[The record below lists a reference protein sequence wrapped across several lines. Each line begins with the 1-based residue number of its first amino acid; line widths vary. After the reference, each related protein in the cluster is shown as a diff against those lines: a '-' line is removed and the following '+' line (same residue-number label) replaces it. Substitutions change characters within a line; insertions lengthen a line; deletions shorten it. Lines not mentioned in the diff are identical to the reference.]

1 MNAAP
6 LPVDYQHLFRSI
18 PAALLLMAPDATI
31 LDNTDEHVAVSLKAR
46 DEVVGRPLFE
56 AFPSVDQNQGDI
68 MEASHAHVR
77 QQLEPHTMPLIRYDL
92 ERPAEQGG
100 GFEEYYWQATH
111 YPILDAQGRLQY
123 ILQRTANVTEQ
134 LRAAKAAAEA
144 QEKLAEEQARTLFI
158 LENLP
163 VLIWTTTPDG
173 RADYFNPRWLAFTGH
188 NLTDELGDNWT
199 ASVHPDDRARVAEH
213 WHKHL
218 ASGELFQAE
227 YRLRRADGEYRWILA
242 RAAPRRADDGTI
254 TMWVGGATDIHD
266 QKLLVQEL
274 LETNEQ
280 QASLSEQA
288 YANYQQAQQQRQTLY
303 SLLMKAP
310 ACIGIMRGPEHRF
323 EFANEGLVDLA
334 RHIEIVGRTAEE
346 VFPEIKGQ
354 GVIDILDQV
363 YQTGES
369 YQGRERLIRLDKGD
383 GSGELR
389 DAYFTFFYQ
398 RFEEHGQAAGITVFV
413 SEVTKLVEA
422 RRALEELRNGQ
433 A

>member
-1 MNAAP
+1 MPTTP
-6 LPVDYQHLFRSI
+6 LPVDYQQVFRAL
-18 PAALLLMAPDATI
+18 PDALLLMDPHATI
-31 LDNTDEHVAVSLKAR
+31 LDNTDAHVAVSLKAR
-46 DEVVGRPLFE
+46 AEVVGRPLFE

-77 QQLEPHTMPLIRYDL
+77 QHLEPHTMPLIRYDL

-100 GFEEYYWQATH
+100 GFEEFYWQATH
-111 YPILDAQGRLQY
+111 YPILNAQGQLQY
-123 ILQRTANVTEQ
+123 ILQRTQNVTEQ
-134 LRAAKAAAEA
+134 LRAARAAAEA
-144 QEKLAEEQARTLFI
+144 QQKLADEQARTLFI

-188 NLTDELGDNWT
+188 DLAEEIGEHWLE
-199 ASVHPDDRARVAEH
+199 SLHPDDRARVAEL
-213 WHKHL
+213 WQQRL
-218 ASGELFQAE
+218 ATGELFQAE
-227 YRLRRADGEYRWILA
+227 YRLRCADGSYRWILA

-266 QKLLVQEL
+266 QKQMVQEL

-280 QASLSEQA
+280 QAALSEQA
-288 YANYQQAQQQRQTLY
+288 YHNYQQAQQQRQTMY

-323 EFANEGLVDLA
+323 EFANEGLVSLA

-354 GVIDILDQV
+354 GVIDILDGV

-369 YQGRERLIRLDKGD
+369 YRGRERLIRLDKGD

-398 RFEEHGQAAGITVFV
+398 RFEENGQAAGITVFA
-413 SEVTKLVEA
+413 SEVTELVNL
-422 RRALEELRNGQ
+422 RRALDAR
-433 A
+433 

>member
-1 MNAAP
+1 MNPAA
-6 LPVDYQHLFRSI
+6 LPVDYQHVFHSLPENF
-18 PAALLLMAPDATI
+18 LLIGTDPNATI
-31 LDNTDEHVAVSLKAR
+31 LDNTDSHVAVSLKSRA
-46 DEVVGRPLFE
+46 EAVGKPFFE
-56 AFPSVDQNQGDI
+56 AYPASDEHGAAVI
-68 MEASHAHVR
+68 RASHEYVR
-77 QQLEPHTMPLIRYDL
+77 QHLAPHTMPLIRYDL
-92 ERPAEQGG
+92 AGADGQL
-100 GFEEYYWQATH
+100 EEFYWQATH
-111 YPILDAQGRLQY
+111 YPILDAAGQLQY
-123 ILQRTANVTEQ
+123 ILQRTQNVTEQ
-134 LRAAKAAAEA
+134 LRIAKAAAEA
-144 QEKLAEEQARTLFI
+144 QQKLADEQARTLFI

-188 NLTDELGDNWT
+188 RLAEEVGDSWT
-199 ASVHPDDRARVAEH
+199 ANVHPADQARVTDL
-213 WHKHL
+213 WHERL
-218 ASGELFQAE
+218 RTGELFQAE

-242 RAAPRRADDGTI
+242 RAVPRRTDDGTI

-280 QASLSEQA
+280 QAALSEQA

-303 SLLMKAP
+303 SLLLKAP

-323 EFANEGLVDLA
+323 EFANEGLVNLA

-354 GVIDILDQV
+354 GIIDILDGV

-369 YQGRERLIRLDKGD
+369 YQGHERLIRLDKGD

-389 DAYFTFFYQ
+389 DTYFTFFYQ
-398 RFEEHGQAAGITVFV
+398 RFEESGQAAGITVYA
-413 SEVTKLVEA
+413 SEVTKLVET
-422 RRALEELRNGQ
+422 RHALEALQGNG
-433 A
+433 

>member
-1 MNAAP
+1 MTAAN
-6 LPVDYQHLFRSI
+6 LSVDYQHLFHSL
-18 PAALLLMAPDATI
+18 PENLLLIGTDPEATI
-31 LDNTDEHVAVSLKAR
+31 IDNTDSHVAVSLKSRA
-46 DEVVGRPLFE
+46 EAVGRPFFE
-56 AFPSVDQNQGDI
+56 AYP
-68 MEASHAHVR
+68 ASDASGADAIRTSHEHVR
-77 QQLEPHTMPLIRYDL
+77 QHLAPHTMPLIRYDL
-92 ERPAEQGG
+92 AGADGEL
-100 GFEEYYWQATH
+100 EEYYWQATH
-111 YPILDAQGRLQY
+111 YPILDAAGQLQY
-123 ILQRTANVTEQ
+123 ILQRTQNVTEQ
-134 LRAAKAAAEA
+134 LRAAKVAAEA
-144 QEKLAEEQARTLFI
+144 QQKLAEEQARTLFI

-173 RADYFNPRWLAFTGH
+173 QADYFNPRWLAFTGH
-188 NLTDELGDNWT
+188 SLAEELGDNWT
-199 ASVHPDDRARVAEH
+199 ASLHPGDQARVAALWQER
-213 WHKHL
+213 L
-218 ASGELFQAE
+218 RTGELFQAE
-227 YRLRRADGEYRWILA
+227 YRLHRADGEYRWILA

-280 QASLSEQA
+280 QAALSEQA

-354 GVIDILDQV
+354 GVIDILDGV
-363 YQTGES
+363 YETGES
-369 YQGRERLIRLDKGD
+369 YQGHERLIRLDKGD

-398 RFEEHGQAAGITVFV
+398 RFEENGQAAGITVFV
-413 SEVTKLVEA
+413 SEVTKLVET
-422 RRALEELRNGQ
+422 RHALEALQGNE
-433 A
+433 

>member
-1 MNAAP
+1 MTAAS

-46 DEVVGRPLFE
+46 AEVVGRPLFE
-56 AFPSVDQNQGDI
+56 AFPAVNQNEGDI
-68 MEASHAHVR
+68 MEASHEHVR

-100 GFEEYYWQATH
+100 GFEELYWQATH
-111 YPILDAQGRLQY
+111 YPILDAAGQLQY
-123 ILQRTANVTEQ
+123 ILQRTENVTEQ
-134 LRAAKAAAEA
+134 LRIARAAAEA
-144 QEKLAEEQARTLFI
+144 QAKLADEQARTIFI
-158 LENLP
+158 LESLP

-173 RADYFNPRWLAFTGH
+173 RTDYFNPRWLAFTGH
-188 NLTDELGDNWT
+188 PLGAELGDGWT
-199 ASVHPDDRARVAEH
+199 ASLHPGDRARVTEH
-213 WHKHL
+213 WQKHL
-218 ASGELFQAE
+218 VSGELFQAE
-227 YRLRRADGEYRWILA
+227 YRLRHADGEYRWILA
-242 RAAPRRADDGTI
+242 RAVPRRADDGTI
-254 TMWVGGATDIHD
+254 TMWVGGATDIHY
-266 QKLLVQEL
+266 QKMLVQEL

-280 QASLSEQA
+280 QAALSEQA

-303 SLLMKAP
+303 GMLMKAP

-323 EFANEGLVDLA
+323 EFANEGLVSLA

-354 GVIDILDQV
+354 GVIDILDGV
-363 YQTGES
+363 YQSGES
-369 YQGRERLIRLDKGD
+369 YQGHERLIRLDKGD

-413 SEVTKLVEA
+413 NEVTKLVEA
-422 RRALEELRNGQ
+422 RRALAELQGRG
-433 A
+433 

>member
-6 LPVDYQHLFRSI
+6 LPVDYQRLFRSI

-46 DEVVGRPLFE
+46 EEVVGRPLFE

-100 GFEEYYWQATH
+100 GFEEFYWQATH
-111 YPILDAQGRLQY
+111 YPILDAQGQLQY

-134 LRAAKAAAEA
+134 LRAAKATAEA

-188 NLTDELGDNWT
+188 NLADELGDNWT
-199 ASVHPDDRARVAEH
+199 ASVHPGDRARVAEH

-227 YRLRRADGEYRWILA
+227 YRLRRADGDYRWILA

-266 QKLLVQEL
+266 QKMLVQEL

-303 SLLMKAP
+303 SMLMKAP

-323 EFANEGLVDLA
+323 EFANEGLVSLA

-369 YQGRERLIRLDKGD
+369 YQGHERLIRLDKGD

-389 DAYFTFFYQ
+389 EAYFTFFYQ
-398 RFEEHGQAAGITVFV
+398 RFEEHGQAAGISVFV
-413 SEVTKLVEA
+413 SEVTQLVEA
-422 RRALEELRNGQ
+422 RRALDELRNGQ

>member
-1 MNAAP
+1 MTAP
-6 LPVDYQHLFRSI
+6 ALLVDYQHLFHAI

-46 DEVVGRPLFE
+46 EEIVGRPLFE
-56 AFPSVDQNQGDI
+56 AFPAVAQNQGNI

-77 QQLEPHTMPLIRYDL
+77 QHLEPHTMPLIRYDL

-100 GFEEYYWQATH
+100 GFEEFYWQATH
-111 YPILDAQGRLQY
+111 YPIVDAAGQLQY
-123 ILQRTANVTEQ
+123 ILQRTENVTEQ
-134 LRAAKAAAEA
+134 LRATRAAAEA
-144 QEKLAEEQARTLFI
+144 QARLAEEQARTIFI

-188 NLTDELGDNWT
+188 DLSAELGESWT
-199 ASVHPDDRARVAEH
+199 GSLHPDDQARVAAH
-213 WHKHL
+213 WQKHL

-242 RAAPRRADDGTI
+242 RAVPRRADDGTI

-280 QASLSEQA
+280 QAVLSEQA

-303 SLLMKAP
+303 GLLLKAP
-310 ACIGIMRGPEHRF
+310 ACIGIMRGPAHRF
-323 EFANEGLVDLA
+323 EFANEGLVSLA

-354 GVIDILDQV
+354 GVIDILDRV
-363 YQTGES
+363 YETGES

-389 DAYFTFFYQ
+389 EAYFTFFYQ
-398 RFEEHGQAAGITVFV
+398 RFEENGQAAGITVFA
-413 SEVTKLVEA
+413 SEVTKLVET
-422 RRALEELRNGQ
+422 RRALDELRG
-433 A
+433 

>member
-1 MNAAP
+1 MSAAD
-6 LPVDYQHLFRSI
+6 LPIDYQHVFRAI
-18 PAALLLMAPDATI
+18 PAALLLLAPDATI

-46 DEVVGRPLFE
+46 AEIVGRPLFE
-56 AFPSVDQNQGDI
+56 AFPSVDQNEGAI
-68 MEASHAHVR
+68 MQASHEHVR
-77 QQLEPHTMPLIRYDL
+77 QFLEPHTMPLIRYDL
-92 ERPAEQGG
+92 ERPTEQGG
-100 GFEEYYWQATH
+100 GFEEFYWQATH
-111 YPILDAQGRLQY
+111 YPILGADGQLQY
-123 ILQRTANVTEQ
+123 ILQRTQNVTEQ
-134 LRAAKAAAEA
+134 LRAAQAAAEA
-144 QEKLAEEQARTLFI
+144 QQKLAEEQARTLFI

-163 VLIWTTTPDG
+163 VLIWTTTPEG
-173 RADYFNPRWLAFTGH
+173 QANYFNPRWLAFTGH
-188 NLTDELGDNWT
+188 SLAQELGDNWT
-199 ASVHPDDRARVAEH
+199 GSLHPGDRARVFDT
-213 WHKHL
+213 WQQRL
-218 ASGELFQAE
+218 ATGELFQAE

-280 QASLSEQA
+280 QAALSEQA
-288 YANYQQAQQQRQTLY
+288 YANYQLAQQQRQTLY

-363 YQTGES
+363 YATGES
-369 YQGRERLIRLDKGD
+369 YQGHERLIRLDKGD

-398 RFEEHGQAAGITVFV
+398 RFEESGQAAGITVFV
-413 SEVTKLVEA
+413 SEVTQLVEA
-422 RRALEELRNGQ
+422 RRALDELRNEQG
-433 A
+433 

>member
-1 MNAAP
+1 MPATP
-6 LPVDYQHLFRSI
+6 LPVDYQHLFRSL
-18 PAALLLMAPDATI
+18 PENFLLIGTDPEATI
-31 LDNTDEHVAVSLKAR
+31 LDNTDSHVAVSLKPRA
-46 DEVVGRPLFE
+46 EAVGKPFFE
-56 AFPSVDQNQGDI
+56 AYP
-68 MEASHAHVR
+68 ASDASGAEVIRESHQHVR
-77 QQLEPHTMPLIRYDL
+77 RHLEPHTMPLIRYDL
-92 ERPAEQGG
+92 AGADGQL
-100 GFEEYYWQATH
+100 EEFYWQATH
-111 YPILDAQGRLQY
+111 YPVLDAQGQLQY
-123 ILQRTANVTEQ
+123 ILQRTQNVTEQ
-134 LRAAKAAAEA
+134 LRAARAAAEA
-144 QEKLAEEQARTLFI
+144 QQKLADEQARTLFI

-188 NLTDELGDNWT
+188 DLAEEIGEHWLE
-199 ASVHPDDRARVAEH
+199 SLHPDDRARVAEL
-213 WHKHL
+213 WQQRL
-218 ASGELFQAE
+218 ATGELFQAE
-227 YRLRRADGEYRWILA
+227 YRLRCADGSYRWILA

-266 QKLLVQEL
+266 QKQLVQEL

-280 QASLSEQA
+280 QAALSEQA
-288 YANYQQAQQQRQTLY
+288 YHNYQQAQQQRQTLY

-323 EFANEGLVDLA
+323 EFANEGLVSLA

-354 GVIDILDQV
+354 GVIDILDGV

-369 YQGRERLIRLDKGD
+369 YRGRERLIRLDKGD

-398 RFEEHGQAAGITVFV
+398 RFEENCQAAGITVFA
-413 SEVTKLVEA
+413 SEVTELVNL
-422 RRALEELRNGQ
+422 RRALGESPNGQ

>member
-1 MNAAP
+1 MTAAP
-6 LPVDYQHLFRSI
+6 LPVDYQRLFH
-18 PAALLLMAPDATI
+18 ALPENFLLIGPDPDATI
-31 LDNTDEHVAVSLKAR
+31 LDNTDSHVAVSLKSREEA
-46 DEVVGRPLFE
+46 VGKPFFE
-56 AFPSVDQNQGDI
+56 AYP
-68 MEASHAHVR
+68 ASDASGAAIIRESHTHVR
-77 QQLEPHTMPLIRYDL
+77 QHLAPHTMPLIRYDL
-92 ERPAEQGG
+92 AGADGQL
-100 GFEEYYWQATH
+100 EEYYWQATH
-111 YPILDAQGRLQY
+111 YPILDAQGQLQY
-123 ILQRTANVTEQ
+123 ILQRTQNVTEQ

-144 QEKLAEEQARTLFI
+144 QARLAEEQARTLFI

-188 NLTDELGDNWT
+188 DLTDELGDSWT
-199 ASVHPDDRARVAEH
+199 ASVHPDDQARVTEH

-227 YRLRRADGEYRWILA
+227 YRLRRADGDYRWILA

-354 GVIDILDQV
+354 GVIDILDRV

-369 YQGRERLIRLDKGD
+369 HQGHERLIRLDKGD

-398 RFEEHGQAAGITVFV
+398 RFEEQGQAAGITVFV
-413 SEVTKLVEA
+413 SEVTKLVET
-422 RRALEELRNGQ
+422 RRALDELRGKQ

>member
-1 MNAAP
+1 MTAAS

-31 LDNTDEHVAVSLKAR
+31 LDNTDAHVAVSLKAR
-46 DEVVGRPLFE
+46 EEVLGRPLFE
-56 AFPSVDQNQGDI
+56 AFPAVDQNQGDI
-68 MEASHAHVR
+68 MEASHEHVR

-100 GFEEYYWQATH
+100 GFEELYWQATH
-111 YPILDAQGRLQY
+111 YPILDAAGQLQY
-123 ILQRTANVTEQ
+123 ILQRTENVTEQ
-134 LRAAKAAAEA
+134 LRIARAAAEA
-144 QEKLAEEQARTLFI
+144 QAKLADEQARTIFI
-158 LENLP
+158 LESLP

-173 RADYFNPRWLAFTGH
+173 RADYFNPRWLAFTGQP
-188 NLTDELGDNWT
+188 LDAELGEGWAT
-199 ASVHPDDRARVAEH
+199 SLHPADRARVAEH
-213 WHKHL
+213 WQKHL

-227 YRLRRADGEYRWILA
+227 YRLRHADGEYRWILA
-242 RAAPRRADDGTI
+242 RAVPRRADDGTI

-266 QKLLVQEL
+266 QKMLVQEL

-280 QASLSEQA
+280 QATLSEQA

-310 ACIGIMRGPEHRF
+310 ACIGIMRGPAHRF
-323 EFANEGLVDLA
+323 EFANDGLVSLA

-354 GVIDILDQV
+354 GILDILDQV

-369 YQGRERLIRLDKGD
+369 YQGHERLIRLDKGD
-383 GSGELR
+383 GSGERR

-398 RFEEHGQAAGITVFV
+398 RFEENGQAAGITVFA
-413 SEVTKLVEA
+413 SEVTQLVEA
-422 RRALEELRNGQ
+422 RRALDELQGRG
-433 A
+433 

>member
-1 MNAAP
+1 MPATP
-6 LPVDYQHLFRSI
+6 LPVDYQQVFHAL
-18 PAALLLMAPDATI
+18 PDALLLMAPDATI

-46 DEVVGRPLFE
+46 AEVVGRPLFE
-56 AFPSVDQNQGDI
+56 AFPAVNQNQGDI

-77 QQLEPHTMPLIRYDL
+77 QHLEPHTMPLIRYDL

-111 YPILDAQGRLQY
+111 YPILDAQGQLQY
-123 ILQRTANVTEQ
+123 ILQRTQNVTEQ
-134 LRAAKAAAEA
+134 LRAARAAAEA
-144 QEKLAEEQARTLFI
+144 QQKLADEQARTLFI

-188 NLTDELGDNWT
+188 DIADEVGEHWLE
-199 ASVHPDDRARVAEH
+199 SLHPDDRARVAEL
-213 WHKHL
+213 WQQRL
-218 ASGELFQAE
+218 ATGELFQAE
-227 YRLRRADGEYRWILA
+227 YRLRYTDGGYRWILA

-266 QKLLVQEL
+266 QKQLVQEL

-280 QASLSEQA
+280 QAALSEQA
-288 YANYQQAQQQRQTLY
+288 YTNYQQAQQQRQTLY

-323 EFANEGLVDLA
+323 EFANEGLVSLA

-354 GVIDILDQV
+354 GIIDILDGV

-369 YQGRERLIRLDKGD
+369 YRGRERLIRLDKGD

-398 RFEEHGQAAGITVFV
+398 RFEENGQAAGITVFA
-413 SEVTKLVEA
+413 SEVTELVNL
-422 RRALEELRNGQ
+422 RRALDAQ
-433 A
+433 Q

>member
-1 MNAAP
+1 MIAAA
-6 LPVDYQHLFRSI
+6 LPVDYQHVFRSI

-46 DEVVGRPLFE
+46 AEIVGRPLFE
-56 AFPSVDQNQGDI
+56 AFPSVDKNEGDI
-68 MEASHAHVR
+68 METSHEHVR
-77 QQLEPHTMPLIRYDL
+77 QHLEPHTMPLIRYDL

-100 GFEEYYWQATH
+100 GFEEFYWQATH
-111 YPILDAQGRLQY
+111 YPILDATGQLQY
-123 ILQRTANVTEQ
+123 ILQRTQNVTEQ
-134 LRAAKAAAEA
+134 LRIAKAAAEA

-163 VLIWTTTPDG
+163 VLIWTTTPAG
-173 RADYFNPRWLAFTGH
+173 QADYFNPRWLAFTGH
-188 NLTDELGDNWT
+188 APAAELGTNWT
-199 ASVHPDDRARVAEH
+199 TGLHPDDRARVAAH
-213 WHKHL
+213 WQKHL

-242 RAAPRRADDGTI
+242 RAVPRRADDGTI

-280 QASLSEQA
+280 QATLSEQA
-288 YANYQQAQQQRQTLY
+288 YTNYQQAQQQRQTLY

-323 EFANEGLVDLA
+323 EFANEGLVNLA

-354 GVIDILDQV
+354 GVIDILDGV
-363 YQTGES
+363 YQSGQS
-369 YQGRERLIRLDKGD
+369 FQGRERLIRLDTGD
-383 GSGELR
+383 GSGEQR
-389 DAYFTFFYQ
+389 EAYFTFFYQ
-398 RFEEHGQAAGITVFV
+398 RFEENGQAAGITVFV
-413 SEVTKLVEA
+413 SEVTNLVEA
-422 RRALEELRNGQ
+422 RRALDELRNGQ